1 VLVPSSV
8 AVFTHIVGAAAL
20 TSTGIS
26 TYPVGTGAPYHSM
39 VKDLPPLAARG
50 FTREG

>member
-20 TSTGIS
+20 TSTNAKNARSAGS
-26 TYPVGTGAPYHSM
+26 SLPAP
-39 VKDLPPLAARG
+39 L
-50 FTREG
+50 